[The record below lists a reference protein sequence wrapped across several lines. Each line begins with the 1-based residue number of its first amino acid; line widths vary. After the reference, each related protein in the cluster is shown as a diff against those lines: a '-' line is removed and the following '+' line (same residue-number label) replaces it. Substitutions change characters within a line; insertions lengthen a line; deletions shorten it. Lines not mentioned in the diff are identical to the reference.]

1 MIIKE
6 IINFLEELA
15 PPNFQESYD
24 NCGLITGDYNWDCTG
39 VLITLDCTAEVI
51 EEAKA
56 CGCNLVVTHHP
67 IIFKGMKK
75 INPQDYTGKSIISS
89 IKSDVAI
96 FAIHTSLDNVLHGVN
111 GKMAEIIGLSNLAVL
126 EPKGGLLKKL
136 FTFMPTAHLKN
147 ISDAL
152 FAAGAGHIGKYSEVG
167 FSVEGT
173 GGFTP
178 DASAQPFVGKIGER
192 HFEPETKLE
201 VIFPEFLEKDIIKT
215 LIQHHPYEE
224 VAYDIVSLDNVD
236 KTIGAGVIGEFTE
249 PMPEM
254 DFLQLLKE
262 KFCLK
267 VIKYTPLLNKPIK
280 KVAICGGA
288 GSFLI
293 HKARAVGADVFVSA
307 DIKYH
312 EFFDA
317 NGKLLIADIGHFES
331 EQFTINLLFDVLQKK
346 FTNFAFHKSVTRTNP
361 LNYFI

>member
-15 PPNFQESYD
+15 PPSYQESYD
-24 NCGLITGDYNWDCTG
+24 NCGLITGDSGWICTG

-51 EEAKA
+51 VEANTR
-56 CGCNLVVTHHP
+56 GCNLVVTHHP
-67 IIFKGMKK
+67 IIFKGIKK
-75 INPQDYTGKSIISS
+75 INPHEYVGKSLIAA
-89 IKSDVAI
+89 IKNDVAI

-111 GKMAEIIGLSNLAVL
+111 GKIAEVIGLKNMAVL
-126 EPKGGLLKKL
+126 EPKGEMLKKL
-136 FTFMPTAHLKN
+136 YTFMPIAHVKS

-178 DASAQPFVGKIGER
+178 GANAQPFVGKIGER
-192 HFEPETKLE
+192 HVEAETKVE
-201 VIFPEFLEKDIIKT
+201 VIFPQFLEQKIIKA

-224 VAYDIVSLDNVD
+224 VAYDVVSLDNFD
-236 KTIGAGVIGEFTE
+236 QSIGAGVVGELTE
-249 PMPEM
+249 PIPEM
-254 DFLQLLKE
+254 EFLQLLKD

-267 VIKYTPLLNKPIK
+267 VIKYTPLLYKQIK

-293 HKARAVGADVFVSA
+293 NKARAVGADVFISA

-317 NGKLLIADIGHFES
+317 NDTLLIADIGHFES
-331 EQFTINLLFDVLQKK
+331 EQFTINLLFDILQKK

>member
-1 MIIKE
+1 VNGKI
-6 IINFLEELA
+6 
-15 PPNFQESYD
+15 
-24 NCGLITGDYNWDCTG
+24 
-39 VLITLDCTAEVI
+39 AEVI
-51 EEAKA
+51 
-56 CGCNLVVTHHP
+56 GLN
-67 IIFKGMKK
+67 
-75 INPQDYTGKSIISS
+75 NIS
-89 IKSDVAI
+89 
-96 FAIHTSLDNVLHGVN
+96 
-111 GKMAEIIGLSNLAVL
+111 VL

-136 FTFMPTAHLKN
+136 CIFMPSAHVKN

-167 FSVEGT
+167 FSVDGT

-178 DASAQPFVGKIGER
+178 GADAKPFVGKIGER

-201 VIFPEFLEKDIIKT
+201 VIFPQFLEQNIIKA

-224 VAYDIVSLDNVD
+224 VAYDILSLDNFD
-236 KTIGAGVIGEFTE
+236 QSIGAGVVGELTE

-254 DFLQLLKE
+254 DFLQLLKY

-293 HKARAVGADVFVSA
+293 NKARAVGADVFVSA

-331 EQFTINLLFDVLQKK
+331 EQFTINLLFDILQKK

>member
-6 IINFLEELA
+6 IINFLAAFA
-15 PPNFQESYD
+15 PPDFQESYD
-24 NCGLITGDYNWDCTG
+24 NGGLITGDATWECTG
-39 VLITLDCTAEVI
+39 ALVTLDCTADVI

-56 CGCNLVVTHHP
+56 KGCNIVIAHHP
-67 IIFKGMKK
+67 IIFKGIKK
-75 INPQDYTGKSIISS
+75 ISANDYTGKALIAA
-89 IKSDVAI
+89 IKNDIAI
-96 FAIHTSLDNVLHGVN
+96 YAIHTSLDNVLSGVN
-111 GKMAEIIGLSNLAVL
+111 GKIAEIIGLENTTVL

-136 FTFMPTAHLKN
+136 FTFTPTTHLKN
-147 ISDAL
+147 ISNAL
-152 FAAGAGHIGKYSEVG
+152 FAAGAGKIGHYSEVG

-173 GGFTP
+173 GGFLP
-178 DASAQPFVGKIGER
+178 GKKANPFVGNIGER
-192 HFEPETKLE
+192 HTEAETKLE
-201 VIFPEFLEKDIIKT
+201 VIYPIHLEENILSALIKN
-215 LIQHHPYEE
+215 HPYEE
-224 VAYDIVSLDNVD
+224 VAYDIVALDNVNRE
-236 KTIGAGVIGEFTE
+236 IGAGVIGDLAE
-249 PMPEM
+249 PMAEM
-254 DFLQLLKE
+254 DFLKLLKE

-293 HKARAVGADVFVSA
+293 NKARAAGADVFVSA

-331 EQFTINLLFDVLQKK
+331 EQFTINLLFDILQKK